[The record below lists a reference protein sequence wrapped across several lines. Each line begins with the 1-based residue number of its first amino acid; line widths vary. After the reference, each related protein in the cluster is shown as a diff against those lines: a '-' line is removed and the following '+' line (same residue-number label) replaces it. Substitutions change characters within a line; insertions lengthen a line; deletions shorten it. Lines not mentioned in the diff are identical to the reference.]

1 MSAQPPTSDEPA
13 ASAALHNKSVPSSRE
28 AAITAHD
35 LSQRTKH
42 DARLELFLLQN
53 KLQIEKE
60 AAKELKQQQAFEDK
74 REFMKREAEEKA
86 VAKEIKK
93 RQRAEEEELV
103 KQKKKRERDAEKR
116 ARAEQEELE
125 KQAKKRERDALLC
138 ARAEQ
143 EELAKQAKKRERDA
157 LLCKR
162 AEQEELAKQEKK
174 RERDAEK
181 RKRAK
186 QQELAKQKKARDKA
200 ALKLHPKHHPGMP
213 PVPYDSPLVR
223 SHSCTRPRYEELYRK
238 EDGSIWADGW
248 WYEERAN
255 GDCWWYKINPEKQLP
270 FHPKHAAGFAP
281 IRPNILK
288 NYGNVHK
295 CDAELRDE
303 HFYTAKDGITYADG
317 WVHATYGW
325 PHSGE
330 KVWTNVEAW
339 HKRDEEDRRGYERNQ
354 AQPTLHPKHH
364 PGMPPVPYEMLE
376 QLTHY
381 VWRHIPRALTPPVPN
396 HNKPRY
402 KDLYYDKD
410 CNLFADGYL
419 LKKDT
424 FCLGRLHA
432 DGTYGF
438 FWPGL
443 IWSHLGTTSYGVPEV
458 LHPKHAAYTDPV
470 DSYYLKYENNLN
482 NQPAEYYDEWIDG
495 KLVKVKVD
503 QPKYEDLYATGSE
516 WGQVAADGWLFSL
529 EPKPH
534 TLEARAE
541 VKAIHAQGAEVI
553 HAQGASLKLAQ
564 GRCGIPPT
572 GSSHF
577 SVWTRIPPAVAESDT

>member
-1 MSAQPPTSDEPA
+1 
-13 ASAALHNKSVPSSRE
+13 
-28 AAITAHD
+28 
-35 LSQRTKH
+35 
-42 DARLELFLLQN
+42 LLQN

-60 AAKELKQQQAFEDK
+60 DK
-74 REFMKREAEEKA
+74 AEEKA
-86 VAKEIKK
+86 AAKEIKK

-103 KQKKKRERDAEKR
+103 RQKKKRERDAEKR
-116 ARAEQEELE
+116 ARAEEEELVRQKKKRERDAEKRARAEEEELVKQKKKCERDAEKRARAEEEELVKQKKKCERDALLCARAEQEDLE
-125 KQAKKRERDALLC
+125 KQAKKRERDALLY

-143 EELAKQAKKRERDA
+143 LELEKQAKKRERDA

-186 QQELAKQKKARDKA
+186 EEELAKQKKARDKA
-200 ALKLHPKHHPGMP
+200 ALRFHPKHHPGMP

-255 GDCWWYKINPEKQLP
+255 GDCWWYKVNPEKQLP

-281 IRPNILK
+281 IRPRHMTARRDI
-288 NYGNVHK
+288 HK

-317 WVHATYGW
+317 WVHAVYGW
-325 PHSGE
+325 PYDGQE
-330 KVWTNVEAW
+330 LWTNVEAW
-339 HKRDEEDRRGYERNQ
+339 HKRDEEDRREYERNQ

-424 FCLGRLHA
+424 LCLGRLHE

-443 IWSHLGTTSYGVPEV
+443 IWSRLGKTCYGAPQVF
-458 LHPKHAAYTDPV
+458 HPKHAAYTDPV
-470 DSYYLKYENNLN
+470 AAHYLKYKD
-482 NQPAEYYDEWIDG
+482 NQPAEYWDEEIDG
-495 KLVKVKVD
+495 KMVKVKVD

-529 EPKPH
+529 EPKPE

-541 VKAIHAQGAEVI
+541 VLHAQGAL
-553 HAQGASLKLAQ
+553 LKLAQ

-572 GSSHF
+572 GWSHF

>member
-13 ASAALHNKSVPSSRE
+13 ASAALHNKSFPSSRE

-60 AAKELKQQQAFEDK
+60 DK
-74 REFMKREAEEKA
+74 REVLREFMKREAEEKA

-116 ARAEQEELE
+116 ARAEEEELV
-125 KQAKKRERDALLC
+125 KQKKKRERDAEKR

-143 EELAKQAKKRERDA
+143 EELEKQAKKRERDA

-186 QQELAKQKKARDKA
+186 QEELAKQKKARDKA
-200 ALKLHPKHHPGMP
+200 ALKFHPKHHPGMP

-255 GDCWWYKINPEKQLP
+255 GDCWWYKVNPEKQLP

-281 IRPNILK
+281 IRPYK
-288 NYGNVHK
+288 MTAGTDYHK
-295 CDAELRDE
+295 CDVELRRE

-317 WVHATYGW
+317 WVHATHG
-325 PHSGE
+325 PHSGKE
-330 KVWTNVEAW
+330 VWTNVEAW
-339 HKRDEEDRRGYERNQ
+339 HKRDEEDRREYERNL

-381 VWRHIPRALTPPVPN
+381 VWRHIPRALTPPVP
-396 HNKPRY
+396 HHEKPRY

-424 FCLGRLHA
+424 FCLGRLHE

-443 IWSHLGTTSYGVPEV
+443 IWSHLGTSSFGVPEV
-458 LHPKHAAYTDPV
+458 LHPKHATYTDPV
-470 DSYYLKYENNLN
+470 ASHYLKYNDK
-482 NQPAEYYDEWIDG
+482 QPAEYDDEWIDG

-516 WGQVAADGWLFSL
+516 WGEVAADGWLLTL

-534 TLEARAE
+534 TLESRAE
-541 VKAIHAQGAEVI
+541 LIHAQGACLTP
-553 HAQGASLKLAQ
+553 AQNVA
-564 GRCGIPPT
+564 CGIPPT
-572 GSSHF
+572 GFSHF